1 MVVPGCF
8 HNVVLQTAHD
18 ACGPLGIKETYD
30 CVLRYF
36 FLPRLKRDVA
46 KYEKTRH
53 ICQITGKSNQKIK
66 PAPLSLIHAMSQPFE
81 YLIIDY
87 VELLPPSRSGC
98 VYMPR

>member
-8 HNVVLQTAHD
+8 HNVVLQTVHD

-30 CVLRYF
+30 RVLRYF

-46 KYEKTRH
+46 KYEKTCH
-53 ICQITGKSNQKIK
+53 ICQITVKSNQESPI
-66 PAPLSLIHAMSQPFE
+66 PAMS
-81 YLIIDY
+81 IY

-98 VYMPR
+98 VYIPR